1 MCVAL
6 PGKVIEIK
14 DRDAV
19 VDFNGNQV
27 TARAGLVDVRVG
39 DYVLVHAGCV
49 IQKVTQQDMEDA
61 VKAFPSLTVLKGM
74 EMDVDETLPEEYYKR
89 ELKEYFDLDYM
100 CTGVHFVQKPDGSY
114 IHIGVN
120 LHYDMDKQYQY
131 S

>member
-27 TARAGLVDVRVG
+27 TARAGLVDVKVG

-49 IQKVTQQDMEDA
+49 IQKVTQQDMDDLEN
-61 VKAFPSLTVLKGM
+61 LN
-74 EMDVDETLPEEYYKR
+74 
-89 ELKEYFDLDYM
+89 ELMGK
-100 CTGVHFVQKPDGSY
+100 
-114 IHIGVN
+114 
-120 LHYDMDKQYQY
+120 
-131 S
+131 

>member
-27 TARAGLVDVRVG
+27 TARAGLVDVKVG

-49 IQKVTQQDMEDA
+49 IQKVTQQDMED
-61 VKAFPSLTVLKGM
+61 L
-74 EMDVDETLPEEYYKR
+74 E
-89 ELKEYFDLDYM
+89 
-100 CTGVHFVQKPDGSY
+100 
-114 IHIGVN
+114 N
-120 LHYDMDKQYQY
+120 LNNMMNAEKLEGC
-131 S
+131 

>member
-27 TARAGLVDVRVG
+27 TARAGLVDVKVG

-49 IQKVTQQDMEDA
+49 IQKVTQQDMNDL
-61 VKAFPSLTVLKGM
+61 KSLN
-74 EMDVDETLPEEYYKR
+74 
-89 ELKEYFDLDYM
+89 ELMGK
-100 CTGVHFVQKPDGSY
+100 
-114 IHIGVN
+114 
-120 LHYDMDKQYQY
+120 
-131 S
+131 